1 MRRTRILLAIS
12 FASVAFSVAL
22 LAQVSGTARDAAVTA
37 IVDGDTVWVAFG
49 DGDARVQ
56 VRVHGIDA
64 PERAQPFGREAADF
78 ASRTLLHKRV
88 VIVTRGIDRHDRVVA
103 AITVDGEDFAGLL
116 VSRGFA
122 WHDTRFAPRDFALA
136 MAERAAR
143 EARRGLWTAASPQA
157 PWDFRRAEPRPS
169 SREPVAYK
177 GNRSSRVFHAPGCLD
192 YDCHNCTIALSS
204 IDDARS
210 RGFRPHA
217 ACVR

>member
-1 MRRTRILLAIS
+1 MRRTRILLTTS
-12 FASVAFSVAL
+12 LVGLAFSAAL
-22 LAQVSGTARDAAVTA
+22 LAQVAGTAREVAVTA
-37 IVDGDTVWVAFG
+37 IVDGDTVWVERAG
-49 DGDARVQ
+49 ERVQ

-64 PERAQPFGREAADF
+64 PERPQPFGSEASAF

-88 VIVTRGIDRHDRVVA
+88 LIAPRGTDRHDRLVA
-103 AITVDGEDFAGLL
+103 AITIDGRDFAELL

-122 WHDTRFAPRDFALA
+122 WHDTRFAPRAFELA

-143 EARRGLWTAASPQA
+143 DARRGLWSAPSPQA
-157 PWDFRRAEPRPS
+157 PWDFRRAEPRQS
-169 SREPVAYK
+169 SREPVAYR
-177 GNRSSRVFHAPGCLD
+177 GNRNSRVFHAPGCLD
-192 YDCHNCTIALSS
+192 YGCASCTIPLAS